1 MYVYIIYIYIYIY
14 IYSEDF
20 LLLQNAYLR
29 SKTKA
34 QIGQDSCNIMKTVIR
49 LINRNV
55 PLDH

>member
-1 MYVYIIYIYIYIY
+1 MYIYIYYIYIY